1 MSGYALSR
9 AADQDFEN
17 IFEFG
22 IDTFGLDQA
31 LSYQNG
37 MKQRFDILAE
47 QPQLY
52 PPSIISALVTG
63 AVFTAHIRFTIALM
77 ARVFLS
83 RASSASK
90 VSLALFHEL
99 PAPRI
104 A

>member
-9 AADQDFEN
+9 AAAQDFEN

-52 PPSIISALVTG
+52 PTVDHIRAGYRRSVYGSHSIYYRIDGQGIFISRILGQQGLTG
-63 AVFTAHIRFTIALM
+63 AF
-77 ARVFLS
+77 S
-83 RASSASK
+83 
-90 VSLALFHEL
+90 
-99 PAPRI
+99 
-104 A
+104 